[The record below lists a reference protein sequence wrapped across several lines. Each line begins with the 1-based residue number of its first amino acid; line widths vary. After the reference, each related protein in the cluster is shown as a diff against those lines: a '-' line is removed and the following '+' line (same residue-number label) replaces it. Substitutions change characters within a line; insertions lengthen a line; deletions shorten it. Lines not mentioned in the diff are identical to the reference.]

1 MFSAQMSSVP
11 ARFYMGA
18 NEMKDTFVPSGWNSI
33 FIPTVPVGVLDTEY
47 LTWVFEGLLNIG
59 KVKRVDI
66 VCKNK
71 EKNHHMAFVH
81 FESWNNSVATH
92 TLRYM
97 IEENNHVDVFGG
109 DYNMPIHAQNP
120 HLFLRLMVNNTPI
133 KETEMNIH
141 QLAANMEMAEA
152 TIADQRDTINNILK
166 ELADAKSR
174 IESLEM
180 IIESN
185 HKNIGYTTPKRIH
198 INREACDRLSM
209 AEFPPPPALKRQTNN
224 YNPNKFWEFLES
236 GEMKGTTVAEAGAY
250 NYQEEIKRKESR
262 IMRDLYDQFCAE
274 V

>member
-1 MFSAQMSSVP
+1 MLSTQMSAP

-18 NEMKDTFVPSGWNSI
+18 NDMKDTFVPSGWNSI
-33 FIPTVPVGVLDTEY
+33 FIPTVPNSVLDTKY
-47 LTWVFEGLLNIG
+47 LQWVFEGLLQIG

-66 VCKNK
+66 VVKRTD
-71 EKNHHMAFVH
+71 KNHHMAFVH
-81 FESWNNSVATH
+81 FESWNDSIATH

-109 DYNMPIHAQNP
+109 DYNMPIHEHNP
-120 HLFLRLMVNNTPI
+120 HLFLRLMVNNMPI
-133 KETEMNIH
+133 KETELNIH

-152 TIADQRDTINNILK
+152 TIADQRDTINNVLK

-198 INREACDRLSM
+198 INMEAVDGLSL
-209 AEFPPPPALKRQTNN
+209 AEFPPPPALKRHTNN

-250 NYQEEIKRKESR
+250 NYQEEIKRKESS
-262 IMRDLYDQFCAE
+262 INKQLYKQFCEE